1 MPPPRN
7 HQQHQHS
14 PPDAY
19 EHEYAIRALTA
30 AVEKLTD
37 KAEELEH
44 EFRKLRDAQL
54 EWKTKWAV
62 FTALGAIV
70 LGIAM
75 KFLPLHL

>member
-1 MPPPRN
+1 MPTRN
-7 HQQHQHS
+7 QHN
-14 PPDAY
+14 PPDPY
-19 EHEYAIRALTA
+19 EHEYAIRALTD

-37 KAEELEH
+37 KAEELDKA
-44 EFRKLRDAQL
+44 FRTLRDAQL

-62 FTALGAIV
+62 LTALGAII